1 VRIVIVGGGVVGY
14 SLAQQLLYDKHTVSL
29 IEPDR
34 RVADD
39 IAARLDLQVVAAS
52 GSSPSALED
61 AGIKGADMVIAVTP
75 TDEINILVCSVARQ
89 YDVLQR
95 IARLRS
101 REFLSPDSNVSL
113 QDLGVTNF
121 IFPEQVMV
129 DAILQYIETPGASDA
144 VNFEG
149 GNILMR
155 GYRVHPGMPLADKSL
170 IELRSMMQ
178 PEMFLVAAVMRD
190 GKGIIPHGEFVINEG
205 DKVFGLFP
213 RQAIPTF
220 MNLINES
227 HGSVKRVVLTGNNL
241 STQELAATIQDLI
254 PSVMYVDPDL
264 EHAEKIA
271 AKLDKVQVIHGDC
284 TEIDTLN
291 EVDID
296 KADFFVASS
305 KEADYN
311 MLSALLAKSE
321 GAREVIAVSTE
332 YRHDKLFHS
341 IGIDHVINP
350 RVTAAREIMQF
361 ISRGHFG
368 SVVRLGDAEI
378 EAVRLTVPEKSVI
391 AGMPIKKVWKKLRR
405 GALIGIIIRGDRMII
420 PDGEA
425 VIEANDHVISI
436 AYTRFLPSIRKLFKE
451 KD

>member
-1 VRIVIVGGGVVGY
+1 MRIVIVGGGVVGY
-14 SLAQQLLYDKHTVSL
+14 SLAQQLLYEKHTISL
-29 IEPDR
+29 VEPDPK
-34 RVADD
+34 VAAD
-39 IAARLDLQVVAAS
+39 IAAKMDLQVISAS

-61 AGIKGADMVIAVTP
+61 AGIQGADMVIAVTP
-75 TDEINILVCSVARQ
+75 VDEINVLVCSIARQ

-101 REFLSPDSNVSL
+101 REFLSPDRLVNL
-113 QDLGVTNF
+113 KDLGVTNY
-121 IFPEQVMV
+121 IFPEHVVV

-144 VNFEG
+144 VNFED

-155 GYRVHPGMPLADKSL
+155 GYRVRPDMPMAGKSL
-170 IELRSMMQ
+170 IELRQMMQ
-178 PEMFLVAAVMRD
+178 PEMFLVAAVLRD
-190 GKGIIPHGEFVINEG
+190 DKGIIPEGEFVVKEG

-213 RQAIPTF
+213 HQAISSF
-220 MNLINES
+220 MELIGES
-227 HGSVKRVVLTGNNL
+227 RAIPRRVVLTGNNL
-241 STQELAATIQDLI
+241 STTELAAAIQDRI

-264 EHAEKIA
+264 EHAEKMA
-271 AKLDKVQVIHGDC
+271 AKLDKVEVIHGDC
-284 TEIDTLN
+284 TELDTLN
-291 EVDID
+291 ELDMD
-296 KADFFVASS
+296 KTDFFVASS

-350 RVTAAREIMQF
+350 RVTAAREIMQI
-361 ISRGHFG
+361 ISLGHMS

-378 EAVRLTVPEKSVI
+378 EAVRLTVPEKSEI
-391 AGMPIKKVWKKLRR
+391 AGMPLKKVWRKLRR

-425 VIEANDHVISI
+425 VIEPEDHVITI
-436 AYTRFLPSIRKLFKE
+436 AYTKFLPSIRKLFKA
-451 KD
+451 KG